1 MASRPAA
8 GGKQMPRWKP
18 ATVLTSCSVAD
29 PLERLTSSTPARFWR
44 RFASAGPGVLAAAVA
59 YNLFF
64 ALVPAAIPLV
74 IAASFFGRNADAQ
87 RQTIDFLEQVL
98 PSDTAS
104 TIADALSTA
113 WDSVEGTQGLVVAV
127 SLVISLW
134 AGSRGVNTI
143 MRVLARIERMDDD
156 RSWWRRRLIAVGLT
170 LGAGGMLV
178 LSGVLIVAGAEIA
191 EWLEQL
197 TEVDWLVTAWERLS
211 LPVGVLG
218 LFGFLT
224 ALYRWGPPQRLPGFW
239 LAALMASAG
248 TIGVSLGFRF
258 YVENSGELGVT
269 FIAFTTVAVLL
280 LWLFLMAYVIILS
293 AAVGASV
300 ARQLASRRSNG
311 TTGQT
316 EELSLGLET
325 MESEIAD

>member
-197 TEVDWLVTAWERLS
+197 TEVDWLVTAWERL
-211 LPVGVLG
+211 
-218 LFGFLT
+218 FGFLT